1 VAHEPRI
8 ISSDENGPT
17 IWLDSTGVAPGEN
30 ILLTISAPTGQS
42 TYLISGDS
50 ITPSKASH
58 FVDAPIERVP
68 SPTQVRYLKMSK
80 SIKIAGYVLASIF
93 LAFSVLSFANVTK
106 ARIVLTASMAPVIQP
121 GNVIITVPAKYRTPH
136 KGDIVAYTARRFN
149 GDSVATISH
158 RIIGGDGIN
167 GFLVKGDQ
175 NPSPDVQK
183 PKLGDI
189 QGVVIFIIPFIGK
202 LLTPKALFLIIPG
215 IIGTWL
221 ILDSLKNAE

>member
-1 VAHEPRI
+1 MAEEPRV

-17 IWLDSTGVAPGEN
+17 IWLESGAAKPDEN
-30 ILLTISAPTGQS
+30 ILITISQPSGQS
-42 TYLISGDS
+42 TYLITGDA

-58 FVDAPIERVP
+58 FVDAPEERVP
-68 SPTQVRYLKMSK
+68 SPARKRYLKITK
-80 SIKIAGYVLASIF
+80 SFKYAGYILASIF

-106 ARIVLTASMAPVIQP
+106 ARIVLTASMAPVIHP
-121 GNVIITVPAKYRTPH
+121 GDVIITVPVKYRYPH
-136 KGDIVAYTARRFN
+136 KGEIIAYTARRFN

-158 RIIGGDGIN
+158 RIIGGDVVN
-167 GFLVKGDQ
+167 GFLVKGDK

-189 QGVVIFIIPFIGK
+189 QGVVVFIIPLIGK